1 MRRTARNKQALRE
14 RKRMWREHRQREED
28 TAAMDR
34 AVRSKLMQ
42 ENRALAD
49 RIREEDLKIR
59 ENLERKALQLRERSR
74 LIRDILH
81 LQKVTGKILIL

>member
-1 MRRTARNKQALRE
+1 MRG

-28 TAAMDR
+28 TEAMDR
-34 AVRSKLMQ
+34 AVRNKLIQ

-49 RIREEDLKIR
+49 RIAEEDLKIR
-59 ENLERKALQLRERSR
+59 GVLERKALQLRERNR

-81 LQKVTGKILIL
+81 LQKVTGKMLIL

>member
-1 MRRTARNKQALRE
+1 M
-14 RKRMWREHRQREED
+14 
-28 TAAMDR
+28 
-34 AVRSKLMQ
+34 MQ